1 MNRNYPKPSKHKKSQ
16 RSVTTYS
23 KSTKNKQLTSFRTR
37 DCLHI
42 KAQFNEDWWI
52 GRVIKSNAPIG
63 FVPTPMKLKKL
74 VLEAAAQMGPQK
86 DTSTL

>member
-1 MNRNYPKPSKHKKSQ
+1 MRAYIV
-16 RSVTTYS
+16 RSSASLNHTPD
-23 KSTKNKQLTSFRTR
+23 RTR

-86 DTSTL
+86 DTNTL